1 MPKHCERDILE
12 LIWLLWILDIYLAP
26 LEKLINSDRLTYLPN
41 LYYRQYK
48 LMEMLTMVR
57 SEFPSQKV
65 LLPRSETRHDN
76 LLEQAKEMQFKLAE
90 VTLNLFKE
98 VKYRKAI
105 CFHLAR
111 NAKD

>member
-1 MPKHCERDILE
+1 
-12 LIWLLWILDIYLAP
+12 
-26 LEKLINSDRLTYLPN
+26 
-41 LYYRQYK
+41 
-48 LMEMLTMVR
+48 MEMLTMVR